1 MIKIEERRA
10 EKLSGLTSLFIS
22 FDYREDIVK
31 WIKQNLDI
39 YLYNKKTK
47 EWETTILELSKILD
61 SFCFLDNINLTLY
74 KEAKTNTNI
83 EIKDNDL
90 DFKLIPYPHQIETIN
105 YGLNHNKWLM
115 LLDMGLGKSMCI
127 VHIARWL
134 KKYRGLKHCLIVCGI
149 NTLKA
154 NWKKEIQLHSNETFR
169 VIGERK
175 NSKGTIHYASMEERI
190 EEIKSNI
197 DEFFIIINIESL
209 RNPDIVKAFNDR
221 NDIDMIAVDEIHKI
235 ANKQSQQA
243 DGLMK
248 LKSEYKIGATGTL
261 IVNSPISSYTA
272 LKWLDIDKSN
282 LTNFKNQYC
291 VFGGFGGYE
300 IIGYK
305 NLDLL
310 KNEIDEYSLR
320 KTKEEELKSLP
331 KKNIIKDYITLDD
344 KHRKFYDKIKA
355 GVKDECLKIEL
366 NKNNILA
373 LTTRLRQATA
383 CPSILTTE
391 DILSSKIE
399 RCVDLTE
406 QLIYNGNKVVIF
418 STFKE
423 PVYQLEKL
431 LSKYTPLIET
441 GDIKDEIVS
450 QNIDKFQ
457 KDDKYKL
464 FIGTTSKCGTGI
476 TLNAASYM
484 IMIDTPFTSSST
496 EQAEDR
502 IYRIGTT
509 KPVFIY
515 HLICEDTIDER
526 VAKIIETK
534 SAMSNYLVDDPIT
547 NDSLQILKDYIL
559 DL

>member
-1 MIKIEERRA
+1 
-10 EKLSGLTSLFIS
+10 
-22 FDYREDIVK
+22 
-31 WIKQNLDI
+31 
-39 YLYNKKTK
+39 
-47 EWETTILELSKILD
+47 
-61 SFCFLDNINLTLY
+61 
-74 KEAKTNTNI
+74 
-83 EIKDNDL
+83 
-90 DFKLIPYPHQIETIN
+90 
-105 YGLNHNKWLM
+105 
-115 LLDMGLGKSMCI
+115 
-127 VHIARWL
+127 
-134 KKYRGLKHCLIVCGI
+134 
-149 NTLKA
+149 
-154 NWKKEIQLHSNETFR
+154 
-169 VIGERK
+169 
-175 NSKGTIHYASMEERI
+175 MEERI

-221 NDIDMIAVDEIHKI
+221 NDIGMIAVDEIHKI

-300 IIGYK
+300 ITGYK

-431 LSKYTPLIET
+431 LSKYKPLIGT

-534 SAMSNYLVDDPIT
+534 SAMSNYLVDDSIT

>member
-1 MIKIEERRA
+1 
-10 EKLSGLTSLFIS
+10 
-22 FDYREDIVK
+22 
-31 WIKQNLDI
+31 
-39 YLYNKKTK
+39 
-47 EWETTILELSKILD
+47 
-61 SFCFLDNINLTLY
+61 
-74 KEAKTNTNI
+74 
-83 EIKDNDL
+83 
-90 DFKLIPYPHQIETIN
+90 
-105 YGLNHNKWLM
+105 
-115 LLDMGLGKSMCI
+115 
-127 VHIARWL
+127 
-134 KKYRGLKHCLIVCGI
+134 
-149 NTLKA
+149 
-154 NWKKEIQLHSNETFR
+154 
-169 VIGERK
+169 
-175 NSKGTIHYASMEERI
+175 MEERI

-248 LKSEYKIGATGTL
+248 LKSTYKIGATGTL
-261 IVNSPISSYTA
+261 IVNSPISAYTS

-300 IIGYK
+300 ITGYK

-366 NKNNILA
+366 NKSNILA

-391 DILSSKIE
+391 NILSSKIE

-406 QLIYNGNKVVIF
+406 QLIYSGNKVVIF

-431 LSKYTPLIET
+431 LSKYTPLIGT

-534 SAMSNYLVDDPIT
+534 SAMSNYLVDDSIT

>member
-1 MIKIEERRA
+1 
-10 EKLSGLTSLFIS
+10 
-22 FDYREDIVK
+22 
-31 WIKQNLDI
+31 
-39 YLYNKKTK
+39 
-47 EWETTILELSKILD
+47 
-61 SFCFLDNINLTLY
+61 
-74 KEAKTNTNI
+74 
-83 EIKDNDL
+83 
-90 DFKLIPYPHQIETIN
+90 
-105 YGLNHNKWLM
+105 
-115 LLDMGLGKSMCI
+115 
-127 VHIARWL
+127 
-134 KKYRGLKHCLIVCGI
+134 
-149 NTLKA
+149 
-154 NWKKEIQLHSNETFR
+154 
-169 VIGERK
+169 
-175 NSKGTIHYASMEERI
+175 MEERI

-221 NDIDMIAVDEIHKI
+221 NDIGMIAVDEVHKI

-243 DGLMK
+243 EGLMK

-300 IIGYK
+300 ITGYK

-344 KHRKFYDKIKA
+344 KHRKFYGKIKA

-431 LSKYTPLIET
+431 LSKYKPLIGT

-534 SAMSNYLVDDPIT
+534 SAMSNYLVDDSIT

>member
-47 EWETTILELSKILD
+47 EWETTVLELSKILD

-74 KEAKTNTNI
+74 KEIKTNNNI

-115 LLDMGLGKSMCI
+115 LLDMGLGKSMCVI
-127 VHIARWL
+127 HIARWL

-154 NWKKEIQLHSNETFR
+154 NWKKEIQLQSNETFR

-175 NSKGTIHYASMEERI
+175 NSKGNIHYASMEERI

-197 DEFFIIINIESL
+197 NEFFIIINIESL
-209 RNPDIVKAFNDR
+209 RNSDIVKAFNDR

-235 ANKQSQQA
+235 SNKQSQQA

-261 IVNSPISSYTA
+261 IVNSPISAYTS

-300 IIGYK
+300 ITGYK

-391 DILSSKIE
+391 NILSSKIE

-423 PVYQLEKL
+423 SVYQLEKL
-431 LSKYTPLIET
+431 LSKYTPLIGT

-534 SAMSNYLVDDPIT
+534 SAMSNYLVDVSIT

>member
-1 MIKIEERRA
+1 
-10 EKLSGLTSLFIS
+10 
-22 FDYREDIVK
+22 
-31 WIKQNLDI
+31 
-39 YLYNKKTK
+39 
-47 EWETTILELSKILD
+47 
-61 SFCFLDNINLTLY
+61 
-74 KEAKTNTNI
+74 
-83 EIKDNDL
+83 
-90 DFKLIPYPHQIETIN
+90 
-105 YGLNHNKWLM
+105 
-115 LLDMGLGKSMCI
+115 
-127 VHIARWL
+127 
-134 KKYRGLKHCLIVCGI
+134 
-149 NTLKA
+149 
-154 NWKKEIQLHSNETFR
+154 
-169 VIGERK
+169 
-175 NSKGTIHYASMEERI
+175 MEERI

-221 NDIDMIAVDEIHKI
+221 NDIGMIAVDEIHKI

-261 IVNSPISSYTA
+261 IVNSPLSAYTS

-282 LTNFKNQYC
+282 LTNFKHQYC

-300 IIGYK
+300 ITSYK

-431 LSKYTPLIET
+431 LSKYKPLIGT

-534 SAMSNYLVDDPIT
+534 SAMSNYLVDDSIT